1 MRLTCSPLA
10 SSGRGSTQWKAFPPR
25 PPSSQRMLAAG
36 YPEVEAEAVTTLALA
51 AFADTVE
58 PEGEEGRTDD

>member
-1 MRLTCSPLA
+1 
-10 SSGRGSTQWKAFPPR
+10 
-25 PPSSQRMLAAG
+25 MLAAG